1 MQHAWMGQKNDP
13 CKIKVRK
20 IRTLARPRQR
30 WENYNNIYHQ
40 KTKWDGVDFSHLVQD
55 KEQWWTFVKTIMYL
69 QFP

>member
-30 WENYNNIYHQ
+30 WENCINIYQ
-40 KTKWDGVDFSHLVQD
+40 QETKWDGVDFSHLVQD
-55 KEQWWTFVKTIMYL
+55 KEQWWNFVKTVINL